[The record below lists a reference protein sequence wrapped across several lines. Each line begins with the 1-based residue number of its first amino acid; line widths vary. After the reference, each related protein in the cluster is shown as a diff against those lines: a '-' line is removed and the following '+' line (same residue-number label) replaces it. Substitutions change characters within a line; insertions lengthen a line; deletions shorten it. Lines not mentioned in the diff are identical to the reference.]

1 LIDDSDEELQN
12 PTISED
18 GINSPPTSSPVP
30 SKSPS
35 PIPLP
40 SVSVF
45 VDCIVNGKPV
55 NRSKQ
60 SVQAMEVP
68 WFTFRN
74 NILSLCASKLP
85 PNRRIFQIG
94 TDSDIVWA
102 WCTQSK
108 AYSKTVQIPYSELEM
123 EEDFAAVQQAVRA
136 SKKPGEMI
144 LKLLVT
150 ITTEKEDEDIP
161 ESSERPNLRAVQ
173 AHIYII
179 DL

>member
-1 LIDDSDEELQN
+1 
-12 PTISED
+12 
-18 GINSPPTSSPVP
+18 
-30 SKSPS
+30 
-35 PIPLP
+35 
-40 SVSVF
+40 
-45 VDCIVNGKPV
+45 
-55 NRSKQ
+55 
-60 SVQAMEVP
+60 MEVP

-74 NILSLCASKLP
+74 SILRLCASKLP

-108 AYSKTVQIPYSELEM
+108 AYSKTVQIPYSELET

-150 ITTEKEDEDIP
+150 ITTEKEDEDVP
-161 ESSERPNLRAVQ
+161 ESSERPNLREVQ
-173 AHIYII
+173 VHIYII